1 MSLRPGNNK
10 KKGQKHQNTYTYH
23 HNKGSLV
30 SRKILSSPLD
40 LLCERCL
47 EILSW
52 KVKYNKYHPL
62 KNPAK
67 CNQCLGKNVYKAY
80 RTICDSCATKDG
92 KKRCTKC
99 GEEVENYAKPDVRN
113 NPEAGIK
120 KKSPVME
127 LVKTLKK
134 KYQKTVYRKINTG
147 VRIDYDEEKGIID
160 EETKEVIIPLE
171 KIIKSDDDD
180 EDNGEDENENDIDEN
195 DNDNEEEDK
204 KEEKNDIK
212 DNKEIKKEFIN
223 GQEGEDINTSSK
235 PEENE

>member
-23 HNKGSLV
+23 HNKGSLI

-47 EILSW
+47 DILSW
-52 KVKYNKYHPL
+52 KVKFNKYHPL
-62 KNPAK
+62 KNPGK
-67 CNQCLGKNVYKAY
+67 CNKCLGKNIYKAY
-80 RTICDSCATKDG
+80 RTICDSCAIKDG

-99 GEEVENYAKPDVRN
+99 GEEVENYATPDVRN
-113 NPEAGIK
+113 NPEIGVK

-147 VRIDYDEEKGIID
+147 IRIEYDEEKGIIN
-160 EETKEVIIPLE
+160 EETKEIIIPLD
-171 KIIKSDDDD
+171 KIIKDDGDDDID
-180 EDNGEDENENDIDEN
+180 DNEDNDENEDEKEELQEKENKEENINNKKCEDID
-195 DNDNEEEDK
+195 
-204 KEEKNDIK
+204 
-212 DNKEIKKEFIN
+212 
-223 GQEGEDINTSSK
+223 TSSK
-235 PEENE
+235 PDE

>member
-23 HNKGSLV
+23 HNKGSLI

-47 EILSW
+47 DILSW
-52 KVKYNKYHPL
+52 KVKFNKYHPL
-62 KNPAK
+62 KNPGK
-67 CNQCLGKNVYKAY
+67 CNQCLGKNIYKAY
-80 RTICDSCATKDG
+80 RTICDSCAVKDG

-99 GEEVENYAKPDVRN
+99 GEEVDNYATPDVRN
-113 NPEAGIK
+113 NPEIGVK

-147 VRIDYDEEKGIID
+147 VRIEYDEEKGIIN
-160 EETKEVIIPLE
+160 EETKEVIIPLD
-171 KIIKSDDDD
+171 KIIKDDGDDDID
-180 EDNGEDENENDIDEN
+180 DNEDNDENDENEDEKEELQEKENKEENINNKKCEDID
-195 DNDNEEEDK
+195 
-204 KEEKNDIK
+204 
-212 DNKEIKKEFIN
+212 
-223 GQEGEDINTSSK
+223 TSSK
-235 PEENE
+235 PDE

>member
-23 HNKGSLV
+23 HNKGSLI

-47 EILSW
+47 DILSW
-52 KVKYNKYHPL
+52 KVKFNKYHPL
-62 KNPAK
+62 KNPGK
-67 CNQCLGKNVYKAY
+67 CNQCLGKNIYKAY

-99 GEEVENYAKPDVRN
+99 GEEVEDYAKPDVRN
-113 NPEAGIK
+113 NPEAGVK

-147 VRIDYDEEKGIID
+147 VRIEYDEEKGIVD
-160 EETKEVIIPLE
+160 EETKEVIISLD
-171 KIIKSDDDD
+171 KIIKSDDD
-180 EDNGEDENENDIDEN
+180 EDNEEDNN
-195 DNDNEEEDK
+195 DNDIEDDNNDKEDK
-204 KEEKNDIK
+204 KEDIK
-212 DNKEIKKEFIN
+212 DDKEKKENIN
-223 GQEGEDINTSSK
+223 GKECEDIDTSSK
-235 PEENE
+235 PDE

>member
-10 KKGQKHQNTYTYH
+10 KKGQKHQNTYAYH
-23 HNKGSLV
+23 HNKGSLI

-47 EILSW
+47 SILAW

-62 KNPAK
+62 KNPGK
-67 CNQCLGKNVYKAY
+67 CNQCLGKNIYKAY

-99 GEEVENYAKPDVRN
+99 GEEVENYATPDVRN
-113 NPEAGIK
+113 NPEIGVK

-134 KYQKTVYRKINTG
+134 KYQKTIYRKINTG
-147 VRIDYDEEKGIID
+147 VRIEYDEEKGIIN
-160 EETKEVIIPLE
+160 EETKEVIISLD
-171 KIIKSDDDD
+171 KIIKDDD
-180 EDNGEDENENDIDEN
+180 EEIKDDEN
-195 DNDNEEEDK
+195 DNDEKDSEEEDK
-204 KEEKNDIK
+204 KEEKVDIK
-212 DNKEIKKEFIN
+212 KGVEKEEKIN
-223 GQEGEDINTSSK
+223 GKECEDIDTSSK
-235 PEENE
+235 PGD

>member
-23 HNKGSLV
+23 HNKGSLI

-47 EILSW
+47 DILSW
-52 KVKYNKYHPL
+52 KVKFNKYHPL
-62 KNPAK
+62 KNPGK
-67 CNQCLGKNVYKAY
+67 CNQCLGKNIYKAY

-99 GEEVENYAKPDVRN
+99 GEEVEDYAKPDVRN
-113 NPEAGIK
+113 NPEAGVK

-147 VRIDYDEEKGIID
+147 VRIEYDEEKGIVD
-160 EETKEVIIPLE
+160 EETKEVIISLD
-171 KIIKSDDDD
+171 KIIKSDDD
-180 EDNGEDENENDIDEN
+180 EDNEEDNN
-195 DNDNEEEDK
+195 DNDLEDDNNDKEDK
-204 KEEKNDIK
+204 KEDIK
-212 DNKEIKKEFIN
+212 DDKEKKENIN
-223 GQEGEDINTSSK
+223 GKECEDIDTSSK
-235 PEENE
+235 PDE

>member
-23 HNKGSLV
+23 HNKGSLI

-52 KVKYNKYHPL
+52 KVKFNKYHPL
-62 KNPAK
+62 KNPGK
-67 CNQCLGKNVYKAY
+67 CNQCLGKNIYKAY
-80 RTICDSCATKDG
+80 RTICDSCAVKDG

-99 GEEVENYAKPDVRN
+99 GEEVENYATPDVRN
-113 NPEAGIK
+113 NPEIGVK

-147 VRIDYDEEKGIID
+147 IRIEYDEEKGIIN
-160 EETKEVIIPLE
+160 EETKEVIIPLD
-171 KIIKSDDDD
+171 KIIKDD
-180 EDNGEDENENDIDEN
+180 EDDDIDDNEDNDENEDEKEELQEKENKEENINNKKCEDID
-195 DNDNEEEDK
+195 
-204 KEEKNDIK
+204 
-212 DNKEIKKEFIN
+212 
-223 GQEGEDINTSSK
+223 TSSK
-235 PEENE
+235 PDE

>member
-23 HNKGSLV
+23 HNKGSLI

-47 EILSW
+47 DILSW
-52 KVKYNKYHPL
+52 KVKFNKYHPL
-62 KNPAK
+62 KNPGK
-67 CNQCLGKNVYKAY
+67 CNQCLGKNIYKAY
-80 RTICDSCATKDG
+80 RTICDSCAVKDG

-99 GEEVENYAKPDVRN
+99 GEEVENYATPDVRN
-113 NPEAGIK
+113 NPEIGVK

-147 VRIDYDEEKGIID
+147 IRIEYDEEKGIIN
-160 EETKEVIIPLE
+160 EETKEIIIPLV
-171 KIIKSDDDD
+171 KIIKDD
-180 EDNGEDENENDIDEN
+180 EEDDIDDNEDNDENEDEKEELQEKENKEENINNKKCEDID
-195 DNDNEEEDK
+195 
-204 KEEKNDIK
+204 
-212 DNKEIKKEFIN
+212 
-223 GQEGEDINTSSK
+223 TSSK
-235 PEENE
+235 PDE